1 MSDEDL
7 MDLWQHNKALI
18 ATGAATLAGVA
29 TFAYLFS
36 GTRQTPVPRPSI
48 DLNDQSVIIDG
59 KPYHR
64 ASKLSKP
71 PDFFQRK
78 FPIPNVKIVSDV
90 LELGKKAS
98 DNGHCL
104 GSRGGKGTP
113 YEWLLYQQVI
123 DQVKQF
129 GAGLIHKGSKPKNT
143 TFIGIFATNRP
154 QWTIA
159 DYGSHYYSMVPVP
172 LYDTLGKDACQ
183 YIIKQ
188 CEIEVVV
195 VDTEDR
201 VRMLAQMKKSL
212 PTLKRIIM
220 IEDLSGEIKKQVEEL
235 SIEILRFTDVLE
247 IGRSHPQPLSPPK
260 PDDIYSIIYTSG
272 TTGDPKGVVL
282 THYGF
287 LAMVQS
293 MLLQSKPTFEG
304 HCDDV
309 YLSYL
314 PLAHNFDRACHIL
327 MFMCG
332 GQIGYYSRD
341 IRLLTDDLMTLRPT
355 LFATVPRV
363 LNRLYDTV
371 YAEANKSRLKSTVLN
386 WAVSSKQR
394 EIERFVYRKD
404 SIWDKLI
411 FHKVQEKLGGRIR
424 MVLTGSAPLSPQVLT
439 FLRCALGCVV
449 VEGYG
454 QTETGAGISMSLP
467 GDPSAGSV
475 GPPLP
480 GSHIKLIDV
489 PEMDYLVRDNIGEI
503 CCKADFLMKGYYKEP
518 AKTAEALD
526 ADGWL
531 HTGDVGTWLPNGT
544 LKIVDR
550 KKNIFKLSQ
559 GEYIAAEKI
568 EQVYQSSPF
577 VSQVFVDG
585 DSLKPVLMAV
595 IVPDQIFLETWC
607 KLNADQNLPSSLTD
621 FCKLNKAK
629 DTVLADLL
637 NQGKKAGLKGF
648 EQVKD
653 IYLEKDPFT
662 VDNKLLTPT
671 FKNRRPELRKKYK
684 RVLSDL
690 YSRNGF

>member
-1 MSDEDL
+1 MTVRSCEE
-7 MDLWQHNKALI
+7 HTYKI
-18 ATGAATLAGVA
+18 
-29 TFAYLFS
+29 
-36 GTRQTPVPRPSI
+36 
-48 DLNDQSVIIDG
+48 
-59 KPYHR
+59 
-64 ASKLSKP
+64 
-71 PDFFQRK
+71 
-78 FPIPNVKIVSDV
+78 NV
-90 LELGKKAS
+90 
-98 DNGHCL
+98 
-104 GSRGGKGTP
+104 
-113 YEWLLYQQVI
+113 
-123 DQVKQF
+123 
-129 GAGLIHKGSKPKNT
+129 
-143 TFIGIFATNRP
+143 
-154 QWTIA
+154 
-159 DYGSHYYSMVPVP
+159 
-172 LYDTLGKDACQ
+172 
-183 YIIKQ
+183 
-188 CEIEVVV
+188 
-195 VDTEDR
+195 
-201 VRMLAQMKKSL
+201 
-212 PTLKRIIM
+212 
-220 IEDLSGEIKKQVEEL
+220 
-235 SIEILRFTDVLE
+235 
-247 IGRSHPQPLSPPK
+247 
-260 PDDIYSIIYTSG
+260 
-272 TTGDPKGVVL
+272 
-282 THYGF
+282 
-287 LAMVQS
+287 
-293 MLLQSKPTFEG
+293 PTFEG
-304 HCDDV
+304 HYDDV

-371 YAEANKSRLKSTVLN
+371 YAEANKSRLKSALLN

-449 VEGYG
+449 RTHVC
-454 QTETGAGISMSLP
+454 
-467 GDPSAGSV
+467 DC
-475 GPPLP
+475 
-480 GSHIKLIDV
+480 
-489 PEMDYLVRDNIGEI
+489 LVFI

-585 DSLKPVLMAV
+585 DSLKVCRCLQTISQLHILGAGLV
-595 IVPDQIFLETWC
+595 
-607 KLNADQNLPSSLTD
+607 
-621 FCKLNKAK
+621 KAK